1 MATKTEKRSA
11 KKTKIFAV
19 IGAILVGLTIV
30 LGYQLFST
38 TKKLSSTEEE
48 LGFNKEVIEELRKQ
62 LADAQPE
69 EPGIIIE
76 PEPVITTSTV
86 SEQLNAIQELVTAE
100 YLYTNADR
108 YENNN
113 KIKVVKWEVSV
124 PFSQKYFTIA
134 YDGRIKAGM
143 DLSKAEIEVE
153 ETSRTIT
160 IALPKSTI
168 TSHETFE
175 DTLVVLNEADGLF
188 NKITIE
194 NYNDFI
200 KGQKAKMEDKAIKE
214 RGLLTEADTK
224 AKAAIRNI
232 LNLLPGIDTYTIQF
246 EDLT

>member
-11 KKTKIFAV
+11 KKTGIFAI
-19 IGAILVGLTIV
+19 IGVILVGLTIV
-30 LGYQLFST
+30 LGYKLFST
-38 TKKLSSTEEE
+38 TEE
-48 LGFNKEVIEELRKQ
+48 LNFSKEVIEDLRKK
-62 LADAQPE
+62 LDDAQPK

-86 SEQLNAIQELVTAE
+86 SEQLSAIQELVTAE

-108 YENNN
+108 YENNS
-113 KIKVVKWEVSV
+113 KIKIIKWEVSV
-124 PFSQKYFTIA
+124 PFSNKYFTIA

-143 DLSKAEIEVE
+143 DLSKAEIDVD

-160 IALPKSTI
+160 IALPQSTI

-175 DTLVVLNEADGLF
+175 DTLVVLNESDGLF

-200 KGQKAKMEDKAIKE
+200 KGQKAKMEDKAINEK
-214 RGLLTEADTK
+214 GLLTEADAK
-224 AKAAIRNI
+224 AKAAIGNI
-232 LNLLPGIDTYTIQF
+232 LNLLPGIDIYTIRF